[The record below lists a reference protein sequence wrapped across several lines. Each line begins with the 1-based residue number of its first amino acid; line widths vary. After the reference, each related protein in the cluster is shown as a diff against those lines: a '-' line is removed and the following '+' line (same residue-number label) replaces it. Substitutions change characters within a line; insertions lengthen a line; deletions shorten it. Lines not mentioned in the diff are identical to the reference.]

1 MSTVIVYTNPL
12 TGSMCL
18 CTPTGDV
25 PFEVVKSKDCPAGR
39 LIEMPST
46 NLPVQDADFFD
57 AWEIGEFDRII
68 VNLDKA
74 KQITKQ
80 RLRRERAP
88 LLAQLDIDVLR
99 SQESRDATFA
109 IHSIIAEKNR
119 LRNITALVN
128 NCTTLQELRAL
139 KA

>member
-1 MSTVIVYTNPL
+1 MSTVIVYTNPAS
-12 TGSMCL
+12 GSLCL

-25 PFEVVKSKDCPAGR
+25 PIEVVKSKDCPAGR
-39 LIEMPST
+39 LIEMPAT
-46 NLPVQDADFFD
+46 NLPTADADFFD

-68 VNLDKA
+68 VNLNKA

-99 SQESRDATFA
+99 SQETKVPMDP
-109 IHSIIAEKNR
+109 IIAEKNR
-119 LRNITALVN
+119 LRNITALVDG
-128 NCTTLQELRAL
+128 CTTLQELRSL